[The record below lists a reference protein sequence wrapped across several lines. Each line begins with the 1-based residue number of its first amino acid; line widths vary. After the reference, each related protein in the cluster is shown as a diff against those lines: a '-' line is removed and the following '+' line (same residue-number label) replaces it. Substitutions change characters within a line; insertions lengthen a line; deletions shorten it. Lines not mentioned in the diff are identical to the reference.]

1 MTPERRRLTILL
13 SVLGVVIVAVGAFVL
28 FFASSDTSPSGTTPI
43 SIGGPST
50 NSPSPGSPL
59 LPQVPTTTTLPVR
72 VVTGN
77 IADPFAP
84 KFVPMSA
91 SPAVPST
98 PEPAGTS
105 TTSSTTTTVPTGG
118 TSVTTTTTGA
128 PATTAPPTSIPAT
141 QGKAA
146 PIPVPTMS
154 IALID
159 IYGQDG
165 TLHAQ
170 VRVSNKTYTLVA
182 GDAFATSLK
191 LVALDGSCGQFLF
204 GDSPFKLCKG
214 EEAFK

>member
-13 SVLGVVIVAVGAFVL
+13 SVLGVVIAAVGAFVL
-28 FFASSDTSPSGTTPI
+28 FSGSDDTDSTAPTLNPS
-43 SIGGPST
+43 GGPST
-50 NSPSPGSPL
+50 ISTNPGSPL
-59 LPQVPTTTTLPVR
+59 SSQVPTTTTLPVR

-91 SPAVPST
+91 SPAVPGT
-98 PEPAGTS
+98 PAPTGTS
-105 TTSSTTTTVPTGG
+105 TTSTTTTTGPTGG